1 MGNQTQGEHDFGVA
15 NSNGLARIK
24 PIFEKKCKELRI
36 GSWNATCEVLK
47 VKRTKAREATKDYTG
62 AQLTDL
68 LIEEIVGEVGKMN
81 FYVIKTKGG
90 KQYGGV
96 RYYNTINKYAR
107 YAQIAYSYKLRGNGL
122 LPGRCYC
129 QKLGSLFSLEV
140 RFKKGVYYVGK
151 SRKKDRIDE
160 HGRKFN
166 RTLKNGDLFDR
177 RRQEWTGSR
186 TTRLKLFTSSCQY
199 LLKNC

>member
-96 RYYNTINKYAR
+96 RSYNTINKYA
-107 YAQIAYSYKLRGNGL
+107 
-122 LPGRCYC
+122 
-129 QKLGSLFSLEV
+129 SLEV